1 MLHRLPLAAALLL
14 VAIAPALAKPT
25 LHHRHHHSARHTAA
39 VKAPA
44 AQGVKVW
51 VNTNSG
57 VYHFPGERWYGNT
70 AEGQYMTEGAA
81 RAAGYRATENGQ

>member
-1 MLHRLPLAAALLL
+1 MLRRLPLAAALLL

-44 AQGVKVW
+44 AQGVKV
-51 VNTNSG
+51 
-57 VYHFPGERWYGNT
+57 
-70 AEGQYMTEGAA
+70 
-81 RAAGYRATENGQ
+81 